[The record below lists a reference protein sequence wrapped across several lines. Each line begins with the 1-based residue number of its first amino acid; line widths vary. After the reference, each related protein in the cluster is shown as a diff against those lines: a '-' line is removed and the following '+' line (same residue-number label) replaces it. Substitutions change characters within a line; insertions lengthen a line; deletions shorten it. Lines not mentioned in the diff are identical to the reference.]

1 MTTPTLFTY
10 ADTPVRVLDVDG
22 EPWFVLADLCKVLD
36 LSNPSMVAQRL
47 DADALSTAE
56 VIDGMGRAQSART
69 VTEAGMYE
77 AVFMSRKPEAR
88 DFKRWVTH
96 EVLPTI
102 RKTGSYQQPKTLAER
117 SVELIQDLH
126 AEVAALTPRASAW
139 DTMAGAHGDYAVDEA
154 AKILSRDPNITVGR
168 ARLFTHMAERGWI
181 YRHGAR
187 NRWHAYQSQVDN
199 GRLVQRMSAAF
210 LNQRTGEMEVP
221 DPTIRI
227 TVKGLEALRASLTPA
242 LELSA

>member
-22 EPWFVLADLCKVLD
+22 EPWFVAADIAKILGYATAKD
-36 LSNPSMVAQRL
+36 MTRRL
-47 DADALSTAE
+47 DDE
-56 VIDGMGRAQSART
+56 DKGGRSVPTLGGDQTMTTISEPGLY
-69 VTEAGMYE
+69 V
-77 AVFMSRKPEAR
+77 AVLGSQVPGAR

-102 RKTGSYQQPKTLAER
+102 RKTGTYQQPKTLAER
-117 SVELIQDLH
+117 SMELIQDLH
-126 AEVAALTPRASAW
+126 AEVAALAPRASAW

-168 ARLFTHMAERGWI
+168 ARLFTHMSERGWI

-187 NRWHAYQSQVDN
+187 NRWHAYQAQVDN

-210 LNQRTGEMEVP
+210 LNQRTGELEVP

>member
-1 MTTPTLFTY
+1 MTTPSLFTY

-22 EPWFVLADLCKVLD
+22 EPWFVAADIAKILGYATAKD
-36 LSNPSMVAQRL
+36 MTRRL
-47 DADALSTAE
+47 DDE
-56 VIDGMGRAQSART
+56 DKGGRSVPTLGGDQTMTTISEPGLY
-69 VTEAGMYE
+69 V
-77 AVFMSRKPEAR
+77 AVLGSQVPGAR

-102 RKTGSYQQPKTLAER
+102 RKTGTYQQPKTLAER

-126 AEVAALTPRASAW
+126 AEVAALTPKASAW

-168 ARLFTHMAERGWI
+168 ARLFAHMAERGWI

-187 NRWHAYQSQVDN
+187 NRWHAYQSQVDS

-221 DPTIRI
+221 DPTIRV

>member
-22 EPWFVLADLCKVLD
+22 EPWFVLADLCAVLEIA
-36 LSNPSMVAQRL
+36 NPRNVAARL
-47 DADALSTAE
+47 DDDMKGVRPMDTLGG
-56 VIDGMGRAQSART
+56 VQSITT
-69 VTEAGMYE
+69 VSEPGMYE
-77 AVFMSRKPEAR
+77 VVLRSDKKEAAAFR
-88 DFKRWVTH
+88 RWITS

-102 RKTGSYQQPKTLAER
+102 RKTGTYQQPKTLAER

-126 AEVAALTPRASAW
+126 AEVAALTPKASAW

-168 ARLFTHMAERGWI
+168 ARLFAHMAERGWI
-181 YRHGAR
+181 YRQGAR

-221 DPTIRI
+221 DPTIRV
-227 TVKGLEALRASLTPA
+227 TVKGIEALRASLTPA

>member
-22 EPWFVLADLCKVLD
+22 EPWFVAADIAKILGYREAYD
-36 LSNPSMVAQRL
+36 MTRRL
-47 DADALSTAE
+47 DDEDKGPRS
-56 VIDGMGRAQSART
+56 VRT
-69 VTEAGMYE
+69 PGGDQTMTTISEPGLYV
-77 AVFMSRKPEAR
+77 AVLGSQVPGAR

-102 RKTGSYQQPKTLAER
+102 RRTGTYQQPKTLAER

-126 AEVAALTPRASAW
+126 AEVAALAPKASAW
-139 DTMAGAHGDYAVDEA
+139 DTMVSAAGDYAVDEA
-154 AKILSRDPNITVGR
+154 AKILSRDPNIEVGR
-168 ARLFTHMAERGWI
+168 ARLFAHMAERGWI

-210 LNQRTGEMEVP
+210 LNHRTGEMEVP
-221 DPTIRI
+221 DPTIRV

>member
-1 MTTPTLFTY
+1 MTTPSLFTY

-22 EPWFVLADLCKVLD
+22 EPWFVAADIAKILGYATAKD
-36 LSNPSMVAQRL
+36 MTRRL
-47 DADALSTAE
+47 DDE
-56 VIDGMGRAQSART
+56 DKGGRSVPTLGGDQSMT
-69 VTEAGMYE
+69 TISEPGLYV
-77 AVFMSRKPEAR
+77 AVLGSQVPGAR

-102 RKTGSYQQPKTLAER
+102 RKTGTYQQPKTLAER
-117 SVELIQDLH
+117 SMELIQDLH
-126 AEVAALTPRASAW
+126 AEVAALAPKASAW
-139 DTMAGAHGDYAVDEA
+139 DTMVSAAGDYAVDEA

-168 ARLFTHMAERGWI
+168 ARLFAHMAERGWI

-187 NRWHAYQSQVDN
+187 NRWHAYQSQVDS

-221 DPTIRI
+221 DPTIRV

>member
-1 MTTPTLFTY
+1 MTTPSLFTY

-22 EPWFVLADLCKVLD
+22 EPWFVAADIAKILGYATAKD
-36 LSNPSMVAQRL
+36 MTRRL
-47 DADALSTAE
+47 DDE
-56 VIDGMGRAQSART
+56 DKGGRSVPTLGGDQTMTTISEPGLY
-69 VTEAGMYE
+69 V
-77 AVFMSRKPEAR
+77 AVLGSQVPGAR

-102 RKTGSYQQPKTLAER
+102 RKTGTYQQPKTLAER

-126 AEVAALTPRASAW
+126 AEVAALTPKASAW

-168 ARLFTHMAERGWI
+168 ARLFAHMAERGWI

-210 LNQRTGEMEVP
+210 LNHRTGEMEVP
-221 DPTIRI
+221 DPTIRV

>member
-1 MTTPTLFTY
+1 MTTPSLFTY

-22 EPWFVLADLCKVLD
+22 EPWFVAADIAKILGYATAKD
-36 LSNPSMVAQRL
+36 MTRRL
-47 DADALSTAE
+47 DDE
-56 VIDGMGRAQSART
+56 DKGGRSVPTLGGDQTMTTISEPGLY
-69 VTEAGMYE
+69 V
-77 AVFMSRKPEAR
+77 AVLGSQVPGAR

-102 RKTGSYQQPKTLAER
+102 RKTGTYQQPKTLAER
-117 SVELIQDLH
+117 SMELIQDLH
-126 AEVAALTPRASAW
+126 AEVAALAPKASAW
-139 DTMAGAHGDYAVDEA
+139 DTMVSAAGDYAVDEA

-168 ARLFTHMAERGWI
+168 ARLFAHMAERGWI

-187 NRWHAYQSQVDN
+187 NRWHAYQSQVDS

-221 DPTIRI
+221 DPTIRV

>member
-22 EPWFVLADLCKVLD
+22 EPWFVAAD
-36 LSNPSMVAQRL
+36 VAKILGYREAYDMTRRL
-47 DADALSTAE
+47 DDEDKGPRS
-56 VIDGMGRAQSART
+56 VRT
-69 VTEAGMYE
+69 PGGDQTMTTISEPGLYV
-77 AVFMSRKPEAR
+77 AVLGSQVPGAR

-102 RKTGSYQQPKTLAER
+102 RKTGTYQQPKTLAER
-117 SVELIQDLH
+117 SMELIQDLH
-126 AEVAALTPRASAW
+126 AEVAALAPKASAW
-139 DTMAGAHGDYAVDEA
+139 DTMVSAAGDYAVDEA
-154 AKILSRDPNITVGR
+154 AKILSRDPNIEVGR
-168 ARLFTHMAERGWI
+168 ARLFAHMAERGWI

-210 LNQRTGEMEVP
+210 LNHRTGEMEVP
-221 DPTIRI
+221 DPTIRV

>member
-1 MTTPTLFTY
+1 M
-10 ADTPVRVLDVDG
+10 RVLDVDG
-22 EPWFVLADLCKVLD
+22 EPWFVLADLCAVLEIA
-36 LSNPSMVAQRL
+36 NPRNVAARL
-47 DADALSTAE
+47 D
-56 VIDGMGRAQSART
+56 DGMKGVRPMDTLGGVQSITT
-69 VTEAGMYE
+69 VSEPGMYE
-77 AVFMSRKPEAR
+77 VVLRSDKKEAAAFR
-88 DFKRWVTH
+88 RWITS

-102 RKTGSYQQPKTLAER
+102 RKTGTYQQPKTLAER
-117 SVELIQDLH
+117 SMELIQDLH
-126 AEVAALTPRASAW
+126 AEVAALAPKASAW

-168 ARLFTHMAERGWI
+168 ARLFAHMAERGWI

-210 LNQRTGEMEVP
+210 LNHRTGEMEVP
-221 DPTIRI
+221 DPTIRV
-227 TVKGLEALRASLTPA
+227 TVKGIEALRASLTPA

>member
-1 MTTPTLFTY
+1 MSTPTLFTY

-22 EPWFVLADLCKVLD
+22 EPWFVAAD
-36 LSNPSMVAQRL
+36 VAKILGYREAYDMTRRL
-47 DADALSTAE
+47 DDEDKGPRS
-56 VIDGMGRAQSART
+56 VRT
-69 VTEAGMYE
+69 LGGDQTMTTISEPGLYV
-77 AVFMSRKPEAR
+77 AVLGSQVPGAR

-126 AEVAALTPRASAW
+126 AEVAALAPRASAW